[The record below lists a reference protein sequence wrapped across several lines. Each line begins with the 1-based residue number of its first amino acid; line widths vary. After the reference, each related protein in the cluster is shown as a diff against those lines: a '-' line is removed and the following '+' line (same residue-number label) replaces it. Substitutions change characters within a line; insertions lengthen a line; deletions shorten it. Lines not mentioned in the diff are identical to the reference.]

1 MNTKTTKQG
10 EKRIGRPPEPVPKDK
25 AEEIIAWISSGQ
37 TLREYSRQEGK
48 PHFNTVYD
56 WLEKDEDFAMRFA
69 RARERGEEV
78 IAQECLE
85 IADDASN
92 DWMEEFDKKTGA
104 SIGWKINGEH
114 IQRSKLRIE
123 TRLKLLAKFNPK
135 KWGDKVDLTSDGKAV
150 GLAINI
156 DLGKETS
163 A

>member
-1 MNTKTTKQG
+1 MTTKTTKQG
-10 EKRIGRPPEPVPKDK
+10 DKRIGRPPEPVPKDK
-25 AEEIIAWISSGQ
+25 ADEIIAWISSGQ

-92 DWMEEFDKKTGA
+92 DYMLRSGKDGETAWA
-104 SIGWKINGEH
+104 LNGEH

-156 DLGKETS
+156 DLGKE
-163 A
+163 AQA